1 MGETKRISVASL
13 KPGMFVVGMDQ
24 PWYKTPFLFHKRLVT
39 SLDDVMLLR
48 RHGIHEVLID
58 VTRGLDLDEPAAD
71 AEAQSESALEK
82 TSAPPLLSEADLAR
96 ARAQAVRATYGEA
109 MRAMDRVLDE
119 LENGNPAAVP
129 TLKKIV
135 GEVLSRILDHP
146 LSMLT
151 QFCIQKM
158 QEYDRTLATHAMDV
172 CVLCLIVAQEMKH
185 TPAEQEELGIGAL
198 LHDIGYFRLPRN
210 LYRKAQEL
218 DAHERSLMQQ
228 HPQLAHTVLA
238 HSGTGSISETVRRI
252 IVEHHERLDGSGF
265 PQGLRKGDVLNF
277 AQLVGLVDTY
287 DAMVSWRTDHPPML
301 PHDAIRQMFVLG
313 EKGRFDK
320 GLVEVTIKAL
330 GVYPIG
336 SLIRL
341 NTGERAIVV
350 GIHAEH
356 RLKPV
361 VKVITGPQGD
371 SYREPLT
378 VDLANPD
385 PAQPSR
391 TILRALD
398 PKQEHIQVS
407 EFFEPACEGTPR

>member
-1 MGETKRISVASL
+1 MGETKRINVTSL

-39 SLDDVMLLR
+39 SVDDITLLR

-58 VTRGLDLDEPAAD
+58 VTRGLDLEDTPEAPADERPG
-71 AEAQSESALEK
+71 
-82 TSAPPLLSEADLAR
+82 PPPVLNEADLAK
-96 ARAQAVRATYGEA
+96 ARAGAARATYGEA

-119 LENGNPAAVP
+119 LHHGNPAAVP

-135 GEVLSRILDHP
+135 GDVLSRILDHP

-151 QFCIQKM
+151 QFCIRKM
-158 QEYDRTLATHAMDV
+158 QEYDRTLASHAMDV
-172 CVLCLIVAQEMKH
+172 CVLSLIIAQEMKY
-185 TPAEQEELGIGAL
+185 TSAEQEELGIGAL

-210 LYRKAQEL
+210 LYRKAHEL

-228 HPQLAHTVLA
+228 HPQLAQTVLA
-238 HSGTGSISETVRRI
+238 ESGTGIVSKTVQRI
-252 IVEHHERLDGSGF
+252 IVEHHERVDGSGY
-265 PQGLRKGDVLNF
+265 PQGLRKGGLLDLG
-277 AQLVGLVDTY
+277 QLVGLVDAY
-287 DAMVSWRTDHPPML
+287 DAMVSWRTDQPPML
-301 PHDAIRQMFVLG
+301 PHDAIRQLFVLG
-313 EKGRFDK
+313 EKCRFEK
-320 GLVEVTIKAL
+320 ALVEVTIKAL

-356 RLKPV
+356 RLKPI
-361 VKVITGPQGD
+361 VKVITGPHGD

-398 PKQEHIQVS
+398 PKQEHIHVS
-407 EFFEPACEGTPR
+407 KFFEAACEGTPQ